1 MSNDINEVAVI
12 EAQMY
17 FAVIPEWVLDL
28 PIGASS
34 VRVYCCLR
42 RYADN
47 KTGQCWPSRRT
58 LAMRARCSIA
68 TLDRAIKELA
78 EHGAL
83 HVAKRK
89 NAAGDWTSNLYTV
102 MSLPNGVAS
111 KLALPASRI
120 GTTGTPTVG
129 RRTKANMNEKQEQR
143 VYPLEIPKA
152 EPAPTK
158 DSLLATA
165 QQFRE
170 LSETATPKMR
180 LTMLKLAERFATQAQ
195 EIKDETTT
203 DSNNSN

>member
-68 TLDRAIKELA
+68 TLDRAIKELT

-143 VYPLEIPKA
+143 VYDLETPKA
-152 EPAPTK
+152 QPAPTK
-158 DSLLATA
+158 DSLLANEK
-165 QQFRE
+165 QFRD
-170 LSETATPKMR
+170 LAETATPQMR
-180 LTMLKLAERFATQAQ
+180 ATMLKIANRFAKQAQ
-195 EIKDETTT
+195 EISNETII
-203 DSNNSN
+203 DSNSSI

>member
-1 MSNDINEVAVI
+1 MSNDINTTTVV

-78 EHGAL
+78 EYGAL

-158 DSLLATA
+158 DSLLATEKE
-165 QQFRE
+165 FRV
-170 LSETATPKMR
+170 LSETCSPTIKK
-180 LTMLKLAERFATQAQ
+180 TMLKIADRLAKQAQ
-195 EIKDETTT
+195 EVSNETII
-203 DSNNSN
+203 DSSAT

>member
-47 KTGQCWPSRRT
+47 KTGQCWPARKT

-89 NAAGDWTSNLYTV
+89 NTAGDWTSNLYTV

-120 GTTGTPTVG
+120 GTTGTPTDG
-129 RRTKANMNEKQEQR
+129 RRTKANMNYKQEQR
-143 VYPLEIPKA
+143 VYPLEVPKA

-180 LTMLKLAERFATQAQ
+180 QTMLKLAERFATQAQ

>member
-1 MSNDINEVAVI
+1 MSNDINATTVV

-78 EHGAL
+78 EYGAL

-158 DSLLATA
+158 DSLLATEKE
-165 QQFRE
+165 FRV
-170 LSETATPKMR
+170 LSETCSPTIKK
-180 LTMLKLAERFATQAQ
+180 TMLKIADRLAKQAQ
-195 EIKDETTT
+195 EVSNETII
-203 DSNNSN
+203 DSSAT

>member
-1 MSNDINEVAVI
+1 MSNDINAPTVI

-28 PIGASS
+28 PISASS

-68 TLDRAIKELA
+68 TLDRAVKELA

-83 HVAKRK
+83 RVVKRK
-89 NAAGDWTSNLYTV
+89 SASGDWSSNLYTV
-102 MSLPNGVAS
+102 MSVPNGVVS
-111 KLALPASRI
+111 KVALPASRI

-129 RRTKANMNEKQEQR
+129 RRTKANMNENQEQR
-143 VYPLEIPKA
+143 VYPLQVPKA

-158 DSLLATA
+158 DSLLSQA

-170 LSETATPKMR
+170 LSETCPPKMKQ
-180 LTMLKLAERFATQAQ
+180 TMLKLAERFAKQAQ
-195 EIKDETTT
+195 EI
-203 DSNNSN
+203 